1 MKSPDRCRSGVRVFG
16 AVSESREIFQLVE
29 ACNGA
34 IFAAS
39 VRTARNVMRNLSKIS
54 DLSVSDLN
62 AIVTLAG
69 RYRLD
74 RVSGASGE
82 RPLAGRFV
90 ALVFEKPSLRTKV
103 SFEVATVSLGGHPV
117 FLSSGQIFASG
128 DNQAGRE
135 SIPDI
140 GRNLERFCD
149 VIVARVYSHST
160 IATLSSSVRVPVI
173 NALCDQHHP
182 CQAIADVLTME
193 RLSKNG
199 KASLK
204 VAYVGDGNNVATSLA
219 QACAL
224 RGHSVVVA
232 SPGGYE
238 VSGAEQR
245 IAHALRVRK
254 EQTIEFIHNP
264 AEAVVDA
271 DIVYTDTFVSMGQE
285 SEKVAR
291 LAAFQGY
298 QVDAALMSKAP
309 SHVKFMHCLPAH
321 RGEEVTDEVM
331 DSPQSVVFDQAESR
345 LHVAKAVLAWSLSV

>member
-1 MKSPDRCRSGVRVFG
+1 
-16 AVSESREIFQLVE
+16 
-29 ACNGA
+29 
-34 IFAAS
+34 
-39 VRTARNVMRNLSKIS
+39 MRNLAKIA
-54 DLSVSDLN
+54 DLSVSDLD
-62 AIVTLAG
+62 AIVTLAE
-69 RYRLD
+69 RYRVNRGNGSD
-74 RVSGASGE
+74 VE
-82 RPLAGRFV
+82 KPLAGRFV

-160 IATLSSSVRVPVI
+160 ISVLSSSVRVPVI

-199 KASLK
+199 NASLR

-219 QACAL
+219 QACVM

-232 SPGGYE
+232 SPKGYE
-238 VSGAEQR
+238 IPAAEQKVTN
-245 IAHALRVRK
+245 ALRVTK
-254 EQTIEFIHNP
+254 GQTIEFIHNP
-264 AEAVVDA
+264 AEAVTGA

-285 SEKVAR
+285 SEKVER
-291 LAAFQGY
+291 LAAFKGY
-298 QVDAALMSKAP
+298 QIDAALMAKAP
-309 SHVKFMHCLPAH
+309 SHVRFMHCLPAH

-331 DSPQSVVFDQAESR
+331 DGPQSVVFDQAESR
-345 LHVAKAVLAWSLSV
+345 LHVAKAVLAWSLSA

>member
-1 MKSPDRCRSGVRVFG
+1 
-16 AVSESREIFQLVE
+16 
-29 ACNGA
+29 
-34 IFAAS
+34 
-39 VRTARNVMRNLSKIS
+39 MRNLAKIA
-54 DLSVSDLN
+54 DLSVSDLD
-62 AIVTLAG
+62 AIVTVAE
-69 RYRLD
+69 RYRVNRGNGVD
-74 RVSGASGE
+74 GE
-82 RPLAGRFV
+82 KPLTGRFV

-149 VIVARVYSHST
+149 VIVARVYNHST
-160 IATLSSSVRVPVI
+160 ISTLSNSVRVPVI

-199 KASLK
+199 NGSLR
-204 VAYVGDGNNVATSLA
+204 VAYVGDGNNVATSLV
-219 QACAL
+219 QACVM

-232 SPGGYE
+232 SPKGYE
-238 VSGAEQR
+238 IPAVEQEVTN
-245 IAHALRVRK
+245 ALRVAK
-254 EQTIEFIHNP
+254 GQTIEFIHSP
-264 AEAVVDA
+264 AEAVIGA

-285 SEKVAR
+285 SEKTER
-291 LAAFQGY
+291 LAAFKGY
-298 QVDAALMSKAP
+298 QIDAALMAKAP
-309 SHVKFMHCLPAH
+309 SHVRFMHCLPAH

-331 DSPQSVVFDQAESR
+331 DGPQSVVFDQAESR
-345 LHVAKAVLAWSLSV
+345 LHVAKAVLAWSLNA

>member
-1 MKSPDRCRSGVRVFG
+1 MS
-16 AVSESREIFQLVE
+16 
-29 ACNGA
+29 
-34 IFAAS
+34 
-39 VRTARNVMRNLSKIS
+39 NLAKIA

-62 AIVTLAG
+62 AIVTLAE
-69 RYRLD
+69 RYRVNRGNGSEAD
-74 RVSGASGE
+74 K
-82 RPLAGRFV
+82 PLAGRFV

-103 SFEVATVSLGGHPV
+103 SFEVATVSLGGHPL

-149 VIVARVYSHST
+149 VIVARVYKHST
-160 IATLSSSVRVPVI
+160 IDTLSRTVKVPVI

-199 KASLK
+199 KGALK
-204 VAYVGDGNNVATSLA
+204 VAYIGDGNNVATSLA
-219 QACAL
+219 QACVL

-232 SPGGYE
+232 SPKGYE
-238 VSGAEQR
+238 VPVDDQKATNS
-245 IAHALRVRK
+245 LRVN
-254 EQTIEFIHNP
+254 EGQSIEFIHNP

-285 SEKVAR
+285 SERAER
-291 LAAFQGY
+291 LAAFKGY
-298 QVDAALMSKAP
+298 QVDAALMAKAP

-331 DSPQSVVFDQAESR
+331 DGPQSVVFDQAESR
-345 LHVAKAVLAWSLSV
+345 LHVAKAVLVWSLGV

>member
-1 MKSPDRCRSGVRVFG
+1 
-16 AVSESREIFQLVE
+16 
-29 ACNGA
+29 
-34 IFAAS
+34 
-39 VRTARNVMRNLSKIS
+39 MRNLAKIA

-62 AIVTLAG
+62 AVVTLAE
-69 RYRLD
+69 RYRVN
-74 RVSGASGE
+74 RVNGNE
-82 RPLAGRFV
+82 VDKPLAGRFV

-103 SFEVATVSLGGHPV
+103 SFEVATVSLGGYPL

-149 VIVARVYSHST
+149 VIVARVYNHTT
-160 IATLSSSVRVPVI
+160 IATLSSTVRVPVI

-199 KASLK
+199 GGSLK
-204 VAYVGDGNNVATSLA
+204 VAYVGDGNNVATSLV
-219 QACAL
+219 QSCVM

-232 SPGGYE
+232 SPKGYE
-238 VSGAEQR
+238 VPAAEQR
-245 IAHALRVRK
+245 VAHALRVAK
-254 EQTIEFIHNP
+254 GQSIEFIHDP

-285 SEKVAR
+285 SEKVER
-291 LAAFQGY
+291 LSAFKGY
-298 QVDAALMSKAP
+298 QIDAALMAKAP

-331 DSPQSVVFDQAESR
+331 DGPQSVVFDQAESR